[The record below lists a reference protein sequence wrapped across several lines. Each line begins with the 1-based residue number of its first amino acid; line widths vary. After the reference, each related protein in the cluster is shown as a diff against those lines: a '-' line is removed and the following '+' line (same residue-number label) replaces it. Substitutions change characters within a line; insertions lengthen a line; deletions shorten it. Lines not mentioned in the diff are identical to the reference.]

1 MQLLGGMFLLAFA
14 AFPTPVTPRTTDLV
28 LGLASVLLAL
38 VSWLW
43 LPGLPTWALHLSLA
57 GTTVITGL
65 LVYGMPSDQG
75 QVFAS
80 YGFVLVSAFAAT
92 FFEGRALAAQLGLAV
107 TAWVLATAL
116 NPQLLTPLI
125 TLVVAVIIVGIGSS
139 FAYVTAQARESSAR
153 TRGVWRSLIDPMVIL
168 EAVRDSSGRT
178 VGVRYVDANDAAVQ
192 TLGGRAS
199 DVVGRTVLEVLPGVG
214 GQPLFEAVR
223 RAFDDGEPVILYGVP
238 IDDPLRGEV
247 RLIDVRANRAGP
259 DLALTWVDVTM
270 RVRAQEELARRALTD
285 DLTGFLSRRAGLEAL
300 AAALREQ
307 RSGASVGA
315 VLFCDLDGFKAIN
328 DMHGHEAGDLVLRAV
343 SERVRALVRDGDM
356 VVRLGGDEF
365 LVALVGPVT
374 DGATSEI
381 AEKIRRQVSE
391 PVLVA
396 GHPVSVGLSVGVV
409 RPRSGEGVDEVVARA
424 DAAMY
429 QAKHEGRGRVVT
441 A

>member
-139 FAYVTAQARESSAR
+139 FAYVTAQARRANAR
-153 TRGVWRSLIDPMVIL
+153 VSGVWRSLIDPMVIL

-365 LVALVGPVT
+365 LVALVGSVT
-374 DGATSEI
+374 DGAASEI

-391 PVLVA
+391 PVVVA